1 MFSVTN
7 QNKELKHEMQ
17 QMEAKLQNKE
27 NQIIK
32 LKYQLEKKETA
43 FDEPKPHEKAVA
55 LTQRCTNKSPASG
68 GDFKDAKVV
77 RFSKEYDVKKHKEV
91 DDENKILNREIER
104 LRDSL
109 KSIEDEKKS
118 LKKQLKAAFEN
129 SPPDHRNR
137 MSILEDERD
146 ELSRS
151 NQTLKLEVERLSS
164 EVSNFI
170 DERFDMKKK
179 YEDLKSCYDA
189 LETLTSNKFSDYS
202 IESMPHSDMAKSTK
216 ENSGSKFLFGQN
228 GKSRGEDSL
237 SSIRAN
243 AELSDLSLPDC
254 RKLISEVA

>member
-32 LKYQLEKKETA
+32 LKYQLDMKESA
-43 FDEPKPHEKAVA
+43 YDEPKPHEKAVA

-68 GDFKDAKVV
+68 GDLKGAKVV
-77 RFSKEYDVKKHKEV
+77 RFSKEHDVKKYREA
-91 DDENKILNREIER
+91 DDENINLNREIER
-104 LRDSL
+104 LRESL
-109 KSIEDEKKS
+109 KSIEEEKKS

-137 MSILEDERD
+137 MSILEDEKE

-151 NQTLKLEVERLSS
+151 NQTLKLELERLTN
-164 EVSNFI
+164 EVNNFI
-170 DERFDMKKK
+170 EERMEMKKK

-189 LETLTSNKFSDYS
+189 LEALTSSKFSDYS
-202 IESMPHSDMAKSTK
+202 IESMPHSDIAKSLK

-228 GKSRGEDSL
+228 GRSRGEDSL

-243 AELSDLSLPDC
+243 AELGDLSFTDC
-254 RKLISEVA
+254 RKLISEVI